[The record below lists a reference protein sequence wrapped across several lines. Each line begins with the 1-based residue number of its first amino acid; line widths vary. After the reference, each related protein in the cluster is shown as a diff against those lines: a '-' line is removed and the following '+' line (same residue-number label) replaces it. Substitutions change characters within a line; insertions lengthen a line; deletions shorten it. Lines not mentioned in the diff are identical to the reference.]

1 MAIKI
6 RPESNEEY
14 SRTEE
19 VVKKAFLNEEMSDH
33 QEHRLVQKLRNS
45 EAFIPELSL
54 VAIGQ
59 HENILGHLMLTTNKI
74 INENDTVESLSLAP
88 VSVLPEYQYK
98 GIGSQLIKE
107 GIKRAKELGYK
118 SIIVLGHP
126 EYYPKFG
133 FHPASF
139 WNIKAPYDVP
149 DEVFMALELQTDA
162 LENVQGIV
170 QYPKAFEE

>member
-88 VSVLPEYQYK
+88 VSVLPEYQ
-98 GIGSQLIKE
+98 IG
-107 GIKRAKELGYK
+107 RASCRER
-118 SIIVLGHP
+118 V
-126 EYYPKFG
+126 
-133 FHPASF
+133 
-139 WNIKAPYDVP
+139 
-149 DEVFMALELQTDA
+149 
-162 LENVQGIV
+162 
-170 QYPKAFEE
+170 